1 MGLVKKIKT
10 VNWGY
15 LWLAALIGGAGILI
29 LAYPNKTLDVVAITI
44 GVVTLLF
51 GAVQAIRVLSDK
63 RRGFRFA
70 VGIVAASIAVI
81 AGTLCLILRDQI
93 KAFLPSLVCLFL
105 IIDASFKLQTVARAR
120 QFKSKACWALMVLS
134 IVTVALSF
142 IVIRMEGG
150 NVKTILV
157 LFGLA
162 LMADALGNLFS
173 FFFIGVVERAEKNR
187 ILAENAPQPPA
198 EKPTQGDAEQ

>member
-150 NVKTILV
+150 NVRTILV

-173 FFFIGVVERAEKNR
+173 LFFIGIVERAEKNR

-198 EKPTQGDAEQ
+198 EKPAQGDAEQ

>member
-173 FFFIGVVERAEKNR
+173 FFFIGIVERAEKNR

-198 EKPTQGDAEQ
+198 EKPVQGDAEQ

>member
-51 GAVQAIRVLSDK
+51 GAVQAIRVLSDE

-198 EKPTQGDAEQ
+198 EKPAQGDAEQ

>member
-162 LMADALGNLFS
+162 LMADALGNLVS
-173 FFFIGVVERAEKNR
+173 FVFVGVVERAEKNR
-187 ILAENAPQPPA
+187 IRAENAPQPPA
-198 EKPTQGDAEQ
+198 EKPAQGDAEQ